1 MSETDPQG
9 HSQGTLQDII
19 TKQGESGDRG
29 GVGVVVGVSMH
40 IPTLENFTALH
51 DQYSLLRKSLG
62 TEWLIYAHFV
72 IIKCPYSVIFLA
84 RNLLKGESALE
95 AVITNNAL
103 QHQLVRLFASSQDVK
118 QV

>member
-1 MSETDPQG
+1 MTPILPPANEVCEGYVFT
-9 HSQGTLQDII
+9 
-19 TKQGESGDRG
+19 
-29 GVGVVVGVSMH
+29 GVYAQVVGVSMH
-40 IPTLENFTALH
+40 RPTLENFTALH
-51 DQYSLLRKSLG
+51 DQYSLLRMSLG

-72 IIKCPYSVIFLA
+72 RIECPYSVIFLA

-103 QHQLVRLFASSQDVK
+103 SASSQDVK